1 MHARP
6 PIAAAIVCLAAA
18 LAAGQQNGSGT
29 SSREHKETKN
39 RLINVTAKCK
49 AAEEAYEDLR
59 KSSAESGHIPHPR
72 ITTAFKRMKVA
83 LDAAHSELD
92 DGKLEDA
99 RESLNIAEASATVV
113 LRAAGGG

>member
-1 MHARP
+1 MKTP
-6 PIAAAIVCLAAA
+6 LLIAAA
-18 LAAGQQNGSGT
+18 LACFGLMSAAQQGGSSPSGKEY
-29 SSREHKETKN
+29 RETKN

-49 AAEEAYEDLR
+49 AADEAYEDIR

-72 ITTAFKRMKVA
+72 ITTAYKRMKAA
-83 LDAAHSELD
+83 LDAANSELD